1 MSFIEDFSAGGMA
14 NSAVQANM
22 AKQAELNE
30 VLAEAGE
37 PLLVVDGVVGR
48 KTLAAEVRV
57 AELLAA
63 SNDDTGDEGA
73 DTGGTGDEG
82 AGDEGTGDEGAG
94 DEGAGDEG
102 AATGGEGLF
111 TDQENYPG
119 LRAQPETTDKDGKS
133 EVWGIYKTDEGE
145 WDWEK
150 LDLGGNKPATRS
162 EAQIAADA
170 RASAAA
176 LLRGENAALATGNAR
191 DTLGALFRQ
200 MFGNDPK
207 FAPDIKL
214 LTNQL
219 EGLMI
224 KGASSLEITQEIRQS
239 DSYDKRFPGMD
250 LRAAAGM
257 SAISEAEYITLEDNY
272 RNTMRMS
279 GLSESFIDD
288 DALYAGLIASD
299 VSAAELQTR
308 VSLAET
314 AANGADPMIL
324 AQIEEFYPE
333 MLEGNRLV
341 EYYLD
346 PDKAVNIFEEE
357 RKQRAAGLSVATLRS
372 VGQGLDVGMAEA
384 LERENIQSREIQS
397 RLGQRRGLTDRLL
410 GEETALTASEI
421 ASGEFG
427 LEAEQ
432 ATKLRRRREERVA
445 GFSGQSGALT
455 TNAGIKGLGT
465 AT

>member
-1 MSFIEDFSAGGMA
+1 MVNYVPEEIAANIAGKSKSQIA
-14 NSAVQANM
+14 A
-22 AKQAELNE
+22 AKAKAAAAAKAA
-30 VLAEAGE
+30 AEAKAAAAAKAAADAKAAAGTGFTGSKE
-37 PLLVVDGVVGR
+37 SQVVPGDQTTDASGN
-48 KTLAAEVRV
+48 TLYVQDSE
-57 AELLAA
+57 
-63 SNDDTGDEGA
+63 TGAWYNNNAFVPAYVKPVKPSDA
-73 DTGGTGDEG
+73 DTAEG
-82 AGDEGTGDEGAG
+82 KYTTSTDAEGNTVW
-94 DEGAGDEG
+94 
-102 AATGGEGLF
+102 TV
-111 TDQENYPG
+111 NPG
-119 LRAQPETTDKDGKS
+119 YQAP
-133 EVWGIYKTDEGE
+133 
-145 WDWEK
+145 
-150 LDLGGNKPATRS
+150 NKPATRS

-176 LLRGENAALATGNAR
+176 LLSGEKAAISTANAR
-191 DTLGALFRQ
+191 DTLGSLFRQ

-272 RNTMRMS
+272 RNTLRTS
-279 GLSESFIDD
+279 GLSKEFADN
-288 DALYAGLIASD
+288 DALYAGLIAGD

-308 VSLAET
+308 VALAET
-314 AANGADPMIL
+314 AANGADPAIL
-324 AQIEEFYPE
+324 TQIEQFYPE

-346 PDKAVNIFEEE
+346 PEGAVNLYEEE
-357 RKQRAAGLSVATLRS
+357 RRQRAAGLSVATLRS

-384 LERENIQSREIQS
+384 LERENIQTREIQS

-410 GEETALTASEI
+410 GEEEALTASEI

-445 GFSGQSGALT
+445 GFTGQTGVLT
-455 TNAGIKGLGT
+455 TNSGIKGLGA

>member
-1 MSFIEDFSAGGMA
+1 
-14 NSAVQANM
+14 
-22 AKQAELNE
+22 
-30 VLAEAGE
+30 
-37 PLLVVDGVVGR
+37 
-48 KTLAAEVRV
+48 
-57 AELLAA
+57 
-63 SNDDTGDEGA
+63 
-73 DTGGTGDEG
+73 
-82 AGDEGTGDEGAG
+82 
-94 DEGAGDEG
+94 
-102 AATGGEGLF
+102 
-111 TDQENYPG
+111 
-119 LRAQPETTDKDGKS
+119 
-133 EVWGIYKTDEGE
+133 
-145 WDWEK
+145 
-150 LDLGGNKPATRS
+150 
-162 EAQIAADA
+162 
-170 RASAAA
+170 
-176 LLRGENAALATGNAR
+176 
-191 DTLGALFRQ
+191 

-219 EGLMI
+219 EKLMI

-288 DALYAGLIASD
+288 DALYANLIAAD

-357 RKQRAAGLSVATLRS
+357 RRQRAAGLSVATLRS

-384 LERENIQSREIQS
+384 LERENIQTREIQS
-397 RLGQRRGLTDRLL
+397 RLGQRRGLTDQLL
-410 GEETALTASEI
+410 GEEAALTASEI

-455 TNAGIKGLGT
+455 TNSGIKGLGT

>member
-1 MSFIEDFSAGGMA
+1 MSFIEDFSSFDSNAARAARAQEQREADLRALIGETEA
-14 NSAVQANM
+14 EEETVEEEVIIEDEIPEEVIIDEDEEEVTIEDEEDEDDEEDEEEEEVEDPIVTAARIRAESLASDRLARAET
-22 AKQAELNE
+22 AK
-30 VLAEAGE
+30 
-37 PLLVVDGVVGR
+37 R
-48 KTLAAEVRV
+48 LAA
-57 AELLAA
+57 
-63 SNDDTGDEGA
+63 
-73 DTGGTGDEG
+73 
-82 AGDEGTGDEGAG
+82 
-94 DEGAGDEG
+94 
-102 AATGGEGLF
+102 
-111 TDQENYPG
+111 Q
-119 LRAQPETTDKDGKS
+119 
-133 EVWGIYKTDEGE
+133 
-145 WDWEK
+145 
-150 LDLGGNKPATRS
+150 
-162 EAQIAADA
+162 
-170 RASAAA
+170 
-176 LLRGENAALATGNAR
+176 NAALATGNAR
-191 DTLGALFRQ
+191 DTLNDLFRQ

-219 EGLMI
+219 EKLMI

-288 DALYAGLIASD
+288 DALYANLIAAD

-308 VSLAET
+308 VALAET

-357 RKQRAAGLSVATLRS
+357 RRQRAAGLSVATLRT

-384 LERENIQSREIQS
+384 LERENIQTREIQS
-397 RLGQRRGLTDRLL
+397 RLGQRRGLTDQLL
-410 GEETALTASEI
+410 GEEAALTASEI

-455 TNAGIKGLGT
+455 TNSGIKGLGT

>member
-1 MSFIEDFSAGGMA
+1 MVNYVPEEIAANIAGKSKSQIA
-14 NSAVQANM
+14 A
-22 AKQAELNE
+22 AKAKTAKAKTAKAKTAAAKTAAAKTAAAKTAAAKTAA
-30 VLAEAGE
+30 AEAAA
-37 PLLVVDGVVGR
+37 
-48 KTLAAEVRV
+48 LAKAE
-57 AELLAA
+57 ANK
-63 SNDDTGDEGA
+63 SFT
-73 DTGGTGDEG
+73 
-82 AGDEGTGDEGAG
+82 
-94 DEGAGDEG
+94 GDEG

-119 LRAQPETTDKDGKS
+119 LRAQPETTDKDGKR
-133 EVWGIYKTDEGE
+133 EVWGIYKTGEGE

-150 LDLGGNKPATRS
+150 LDLGGNKPQTQA
-162 EAQIAADA
+162 EIAAA
-170 RASAAA
+170 AKKSAAA

-272 RNTMRMS
+272 RNTLRTS
-279 GLSESFIDD
+279 GLSKEFADN
-288 DALYAGLIASD
+288 DALYAGLIAGD

-308 VSLAET
+308 VALAET
-314 AANGADPMIL
+314 AANGADPAIL
-324 AQIEEFYPE
+324 AQIEQFYPE

-346 PDKAVNIFEEE
+346 PEGAVNLYEEE
-357 RKQRAAGLSVATLRS
+357 RRQRAAGLSVATLRT

-384 LERENIQSREIQS
+384 LERENIQTREIQS

-410 GEETALTASEI
+410 GEETALTASEL

-445 GFSGQSGALT
+445 GFSGRGGALT
-455 TNAGIKGLGT
+455 NNSGIQGLGT
-465 AT
+465 AN

>member
-37 PLLVVDGVVGR
+37 PLLDVDGVVGR

-63 SNDDTGDEGA
+63 SNDDTGGEG
-73 DTGGTGDEG
+73 E
-82 AGDEGTGDEGAG
+82 
-94 DEGAGDEG
+94 
-102 AATGGEGLF
+102 GGE
-111 TDQENYPG
+111 
-119 LRAQPETTDKDGKS
+119 
-133 EVWGIYKTDEGE
+133 DEGE
-145 WDWEK
+145 
-150 LDLGGNKPATRS
+150 GGEDTPYVKPVKPSDADTAEGKYSTSTDAEGNTVWTVIPGYEAPNKPPKRS

-170 RASAAA
+170 RASATA
-176 LLRGENAALATGNAR
+176 LLRAENAALATGNAR
-191 DTLGALFRQ
+191 DTLGTLFRQ

-272 RNTMRMS
+272 RNTLRTS
-279 GLSESFIDD
+279 GLSKEFADN
-288 DALYAGLIASD
+288 DALYAGLIAGD

-308 VSLAET
+308 VALAET

-324 AQIEEFYPE
+324 AQIEEFYPD
-333 MLEGNRLV
+333 MLKGSRLV

-346 PDKAVNIFEEE
+346 PEGAVNLYEEE
-357 RKQRAAGLSVATLRS
+357 RIQRAAGLSVATLRT

-384 LERENIQSREIQS
+384 LERENIQTREIQS

-410 GEETALTASEI
+410 GEETALTASEL

-445 GFSGQSGALT
+445 GFSGRGGALT
-455 TNAGIKGLGT
+455 NNSGIQGLGT
-465 AT
+465 AN